1 MDAVVWSWLAK
12 ELGKKD
18 LEEVKAAASCKGL
31 VELAQLAES
40 LGPKSRLYLHLKDRK
55 FEACDPKAV
64 PAQPIRKK
72 IGLLDVSIKI
82 PLVHVK
88 AMKKRSG
95 TPTSGAQARFHKL
108 DVLKRPAAATKIA
121 NIRYRLDFAFFPP
134 SLNARIARN
143 NGFGKNGLAPLVTLQ
158 ALKGVC
164 VCVCVCVCNLDPKA
178 MNSRSPN

>member
-108 DVLKRPAAATKIA
+108 DVLKRPAAAKKCKHPLLF
-121 NIRYRLDFAFFPP
+121 RSDSP
-134 SLNARIARN
+134 
-143 NGFGKNGLAPLVTLQ
+143 LAQRDELHEITGSE
-158 ALKGVC
+158 KT
-164 VCVCVCVCNLDPKA
+164 
-178 MNSRSPN
+178 RSPLSSHYKL